1 MRIVQTYTAV
11 CRSRNQ
17 YIFVADRRSNT
28 PMREELSNRRSVRI
42 PRTSLHYDIGRQ
54 STKIFVVMIK

>member
-1 MRIVQTYTAV
+1 MRIVQTYTTV

-17 YIFVADRRSNT
+17 QIFVADRRSNT

-42 PRTSLHYDIGRQ
+42 PRTSLHYDIRRQ